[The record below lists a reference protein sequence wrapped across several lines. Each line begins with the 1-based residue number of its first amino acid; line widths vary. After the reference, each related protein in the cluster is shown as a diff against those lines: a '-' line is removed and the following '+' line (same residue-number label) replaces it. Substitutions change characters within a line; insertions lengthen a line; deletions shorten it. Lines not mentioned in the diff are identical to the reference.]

1 MGFNGIPGMESPSVR
16 YGLRS
21 CGQRTNFG
29 LAYRECL
36 TKRASACRLVAIHVA
51 CPKTAGLRLS
61 QEFKAEPAEWAD
73 QEQSNMNVLF

>member
-1 MGFNGIPGMESPSVR
+1 MAFQVWNPHQCDMASDLVV
-16 YGLRS
+16 
-21 CGQRTNFG
+21 RTNFG